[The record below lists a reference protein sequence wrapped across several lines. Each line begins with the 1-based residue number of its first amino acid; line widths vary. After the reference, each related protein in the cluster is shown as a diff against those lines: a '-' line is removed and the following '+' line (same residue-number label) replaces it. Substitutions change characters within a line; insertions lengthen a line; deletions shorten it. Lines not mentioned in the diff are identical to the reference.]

1 MNKKIDLWVVIL
13 IVIGLFLVQTFTYDE
28 EPVDDVTIVT
38 EEEAGEVKKEIIGGI
53 VHDTIWIEKF
63 IKGKSLPIKK
73 EIVVDSTYKADY
85 ESALKE
91 NDTLKAKN
99 LFLES
104 IALDTYEGT
113 LINNKDIKIDGM
125 FLTRGKLL
133 EYNLKYKIKSDTISY
148 TPEVV
153 YRHPKLSLLYGAE
166 LQFPTEQQNNQ
177 PLMIRG
183 FIGIQ
188 NKKGNIFTV
197 GVDSQKNLTLGFAK
211 TLKLF

>member
-1 MNKKIDLWVVIL
+1 MIKKIDLSFVIL
-13 IVIGLFLVQTFTYDE
+13 ILVVLLFLKQCNYGKE
-28 EPVDDVTIVT
+28 KVDDVSVITVEKT
-38 EEEAGEVKKEIIGGI
+38 GEVKKEIIPSVI
-53 VHDTIWIEKF
+53 HDTIWIEKF
-63 IKGKSLPIKK
+63 IEGKPLPVKK
-73 EIVVDSTYKADY
+73 KIVVDSTYKLEY
-85 ESALKE
+85 ESAIKE

-104 IALDTYEGT
+104 IALDTYSGT
-113 LINNKDIKIDGM
+113 LINNKDIKIEGM

-133 EYNLKYKIKSDTISY
+133 EYNLEYKIKSDTISY

-153 YRHPKLSLLYGAE
+153 YRHPRLSFLYGAG
-166 LQFPTEQQNNQ
+166 LQVPTNNQNNQ
-177 PLMIRG
+177 PLVLKG